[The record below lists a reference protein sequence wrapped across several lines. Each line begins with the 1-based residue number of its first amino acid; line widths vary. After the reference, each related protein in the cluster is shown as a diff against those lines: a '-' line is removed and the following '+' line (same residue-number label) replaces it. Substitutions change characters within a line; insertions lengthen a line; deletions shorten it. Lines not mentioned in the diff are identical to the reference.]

1 MILDIIVILMFF
13 VIAFLIF
20 KFFKGSEFKANKEI
34 PISRILKN
42 EAQALKELVLES
54 AIQDLSIKLNDLER
68 IILKLDGVQL
78 LEFKNIN
85 NKGMYQ
91 GISLRVMDGLSYRVG
106 EFSSKQKQAL
116 TGLDVGEL
124 IFTSDRL
131 IFLGARES
139 LELSLKKLL
148 SVDIAGEMLEIHQTG
163 RSKVIFFGGLSDAW
177 QNYIVS
183 SGDERFQKESG
194 VLRSAFIV
202 KELLK

>member
-1 MILDIIVILMFF
+1 MIVDIFVILMFF
-13 VIAFLIF
+13 VIAFLVF

-42 EAQALKELVLES
+42 EAQALEELVLES

-163 RSKVIFFGGLSDAW
+163 RSKVIFFGGLNDAW

>member
-13 VIAFLIF
+13 VIAFLVF
-20 KFFKGSEFKANKEI
+20 KFFKGSAFKANKDI

-42 EAQALKELVLES
+42 EAQALEELVLES
-54 AIQDLSIKLNDLER
+54 AIQDSSIKLNDLER

-163 RSKVIFFGGLSDAW
+163 RSKIIFFGGLNDAW

>member
-1 MILDIIVILMFF
+1 MILDIVVILIFV
-13 VIAFLIF
+13 VIAFLVF
-20 KFFKGSEFKANKEI
+20 KFFKGSAFKANKDI
-34 PISRILKN
+34 PISRILEN
-42 EAQALKELVLES
+42 EAQALEDLVLES

-91 GISLRVMDGLSYRVG
+91 GISLRVMNGLSYRVG

-163 RSKVIFFGGLSDAW
+163 RSKVIFFGGLNDAW

>member
-177 QNYIVS
+177 QNYTVS
-183 SGDERFQKESG
+183 SGDERFKKESG

>member
-1 MILDIIVILMFF
+1 MFF
-13 VIAFLIF
+13 VIAYLVF

-34 PISRILKN
+34 SISRILKN
-42 EAQALKELVLES
+42 EAQALEELVLES
-54 AIQDLSIKLNDLER
+54 AMQDLSIKLNDLER

>member
-1 MILDIIVILMFF
+1 MIVDIFVILLFF
-13 VIAFLIF
+13 VIAFLVF

-42 EAQALKELVLES
+42 EAQALEELVLES

-91 GISLRVMDGLSYRVG
+91 GISLRVMNGLSYRVG

-124 IFTSDRL
+124 IYTSDRL

-163 RSKVIFFGGLSDAW
+163 RSKVIFFGGLNDAW

>member
-13 VIAFLIF
+13 VIAFLVF
-20 KFFKGSEFKANKEI
+20 KFFKGSAFKANKES
-34 PISRILKN
+34 PVSRILKN
-42 EAQALKELVLES
+42 EAQALEELVLES

-116 TGLDVGEL
+116 TNLDVGEL

-163 RSKVIFFGGLSDAW
+163 RSKVIFFGGLNDAW

-183 SGDERFQKESG
+183 SGDERFQTESG

>member
-1 MILDIIVILMFF
+1 MFF

>member
-1 MILDIIVILMFF
+1 MIVDIFVILMFF
-13 VIAFLIF
+13 VIAFLVF

-42 EAQALKELVLES
+42 EAQALEELVLDS

-163 RSKVIFFGGLSDAW
+163 RSKVIFFGGLNDAW

>member
-1 MILDIIVILMFF
+1 MIVDIFVILMFF

-42 EAQALKELVLES
+42 EAQALEELVLDS

-163 RSKVIFFGGLSDAW
+163 RSKVIFFGGLNNAW

>member
-1 MILDIIVILMFF
+1 MIVDIFVILMFF
-13 VIAFLIF
+13 VIAFLVF

-42 EAQALKELVLES
+42 EAQALEELVLES

>member
-1 MILDIIVILMFF
+1 MIVDIFVILLFF
-13 VIAFLIF
+13 VIAFLVF

-42 EAQALKELVLES
+42 EAQALEELVLES

-163 RSKVIFFGGLSDAW
+163 RSKVIFFGGLNNAW

>member
-1 MILDIIVILMFF
+1 MIVDIFVILMFF
-13 VIAFLIF
+13 VIAFLAF

-42 EAQALKELVLES
+42 EAQALEELVLES

-163 RSKVIFFGGLSDAW
+163 RSKVIFFGGLNDAW

>member
-1 MILDIIVILMFF
+1 MIVDIFVILMFF
-13 VIAFLIF
+13 VIAFLVF

-163 RSKVIFFGGLSDAW
+163 RSKVIFFGGLNDAW

>member
-1 MILDIIVILMFF
+1 MIVDIFVILMFF
-13 VIAFLIF
+13 VIAFLVF

-42 EAQALKELVLES
+42 EEQALEELVLES
-54 AIQDLSIKLNDLER
+54 AIQDLSINLNDLER

-163 RSKVIFFGGLSDAW
+163 RSKVIFFGGLNDAW

>member
-1 MILDIIVILMFF
+1 MILDIIVVLMFF